1 MNFAYKAILKS
12 WKIQKLLDR
21 KCLTCDYPDM
31 CKQLWG
37 IEILECGVWQDID
50 YAESLEDALT
60 LASSVVDSD
69 NKFGLNVREEWI
81 RIVTPD
87 NKII

>member
-1 MNFAYKAILKS
+1 MASIKY
-12 WKIQKLLDR
+12 KIQKLLDP
-21 KCLTCDYPDM
+21 KCPTCDNPDM

-37 IEILECGVWQDID
+37 IEILECGVWQDVD

-60 LASSVVDSD
+60 LASSMVDS
-69 NKFGLNVREEWI
+69 VREEWI

-87 NKII
+87 NKIL

>member
-1 MNFAYKAILKS
+1 
-12 WKIQKLLDR
+12 
-21 KCLTCDYPDM
+21 M

-37 IEILECGVWQDID
+37 IEVLECGVWQDVD

-60 LASSVVDSD
+60 LASSMVDS
-69 NKFGLNVREEWI
+69 VREEWI

-87 NKII
+87 NKIL

>member
-1 MNFAYKAILKS
+1 MI
-12 WKIQKLLDR
+12 WKIQKLLDP
-21 KCLTCDYPDM
+21 KCLTCDNPDM

-37 IEILECGVWQDID
+37 IEILECGVWQDVN

-60 LASSVVDSD
+60 LASSMVDS
-69 NKFGLNVREEWI
+69 VREEWI

-87 NKII
+87 NKIL

>member
-1 MNFAYKAILKS
+1 
-12 WKIQKLLDR
+12 
-21 KCLTCDYPDM
+21 M
-31 CKQLWG
+31 CKQLWAV
-37 IEILECGVWQDID
+37 EILECGVWQDID

-69 NKFGLNVREEWI
+69 NKFGYNVREEHI

-87 NKII
+87 NKIL